1 MTGNRQM
8 QNSNIKVI
16 YSLRIHV
23 ALQQMGINY
32 LTEMKNPKNA
42 QLNCWVYEDNANLRN
57 ALDSLMQKGGNG
69 K

>member
-23 ALQQMGINY
+23 ALQQMGISY
-32 LTEMKNPKNA
+32 LTEMKNPKNT
-42 QLNCWVYEDNANLRN
+42 QLNCWVYEDNLELKN
-57 ALDSLMQKGGNG
+57 ALDTLMEKGGYG

>member
-8 QNSNIKVI
+8 QNSNVKVI

-32 LTEMKNPKNA
+32 LTEMKNPKNT